1 MMAPTL
7 MQSPVQL
14 YRLLTAQGLPAKGSS
29 EGQGTSQAEHPGVGA
44 AATLRKEG
52 LFLICSKVS
61 HGLEVIRPHGREE
74 GRSRFLSK
82 ASPDLPCS
90 REKGG

>member
-14 YRLLTAQGLPAKGSS
+14 CRLLTAQGLPAKGSG
-29 EGQGTSQAEHPGVGA
+29 EGQGTGQAEHPGAGA
-44 AATLRKEG
+44 AATLRIES

-61 HGLEVIRPHGREE
+61 HGLEVIRPHGRED
-74 GRSRFLSK
+74 GRNRLLTK
-82 ASPDLPCS
+82 ASPDLLGS